1 MSSETSKITSEIT
14 TAADYGLNLNE
25 TALTLGLPGDSR
37 GRNLGAKRR
46 FLETIDL
53 KLSSNEDSEANQ
65 SDTECSDATKPPSE
79 TERVVGWPPVNLHR
93 KNAVNSNFKFV
104 KVAVDG
110 APYLRKVDLG
120 SYTGYQQLLF
130 ALEDIFSCF
139 TNSVLNEK
147 KLMEKEYVITYVD
160 KDGDW
165 MLIGDVPWTMFFET
179 CKRIRLMI
187 SSEAINGLAPSRQEH
202 LQNSP
207 SLVVEKG
214 PKNA

>member
-1 MSSETSKITSEIT
+1 MSSETSKITSELT

-25 TALTLGLPGDSR
+25 TELTLGLPGDSR
-37 GRNLGAKRR
+37 WRKLGAKRR
-46 FLETIDL
+46 FSETIDL

-65 SDTECSDATKPPSE
+65 SDTECSDATKPPHE
-79 TERVVGWPPVNLHR
+79 KEQVVGWPPVNFYR

-120 SYTGYQQLLF
+120 SYGGYRQLLC

-139 TNSVLNEK
+139 TIDSVLNVK
-147 KLMEKEYVITYVD
+147 KLMDPVNQTEFVTTYED

-165 MLIGDVPWTMFFET
+165 MLVGDVPWRMFFET
-179 CKRIRLMI
+179 CKRIRLMR
-187 SSEAINGLAPSRQEH
+187 SSEAIYGLAPRT
-202 LQNSP
+202 P
-207 SLVVEKG
+207 SKCSVSSC
-214 PKNA
+214 